1 MPEGANLLNFNWI
14 TNPET
19 YDPSYPFV
27 AYGYMI
33 VISIL
38 VHSVM
43 VIWPMIKIYRRFTKD
58 RLKSIAK
65 EVKKA
70 LTEEQK
76 IELMNWIKREIGFML
91 VPFFFALL
99 FRLLSG
105 SPNEFEWT
113 NLTLIV
119 GLALATIWMS
129 LQIWQAIEM
138 NRILNPLLSKWK
150 NPKLISGS
158 LGLFNIT
165 KSQMEIL
172 SKLEPEYHE
181 RTDEEIAKMESMV
194 VKDEEGKL
202 KLDSKA
208 IASNAKEMGKKTSTA
223 LYNVGQLGKSLVGK
237 INKKTVQIV
246 DEKIQK
252 QVDELTKPTLH
263 TQLKAKV
270 ITVTLAFL
278 PLIAIYYILPYMS

>member
-1 MPEGANLLNFNWI
+1 MFSLSWI
-14 TNPET
+14 LDPET
-19 YDPSYPFV
+19 YNPSYPFT
-27 AYGYMI
+27 AYSYLI
-33 VISIL
+33 VIAIVTHLIL
-38 VHSVM
+38 

-58 RLKSIAK
+58 RLKSIVK

-76 IELMNWIKREIGFML
+76 IELMNWIKSEIIFML
-91 VPFFFALL
+91 VPFLIALL

-165 KSQMEIL
+165 KSQMKLL